1 MVDPVPE
8 LLGAERLFAELG
20 HGCRQRI
27 ARQAAEIALL
37 VEGVPHGPR
46 GRGEDGGMLAHGAL
60 DRPSGE
66 RKPADSGADSAG
78 PAADSTARSPVR
90 SPDRPGWTRPGNRY
104 PDRKS
109 GGEGKEG

>member
-27 ARQAAEIALL
+27 ARQADEIALL

-78 PAADSTARSPVR
+78 PAADSDRQSVVEGTSGAVR
-90 SPDRPGWTRPGNRY
+90 VNL
-104 PDRKS
+104 
-109 GGEGKEG
+109 GGRRIIKKKKKK

>member
-1 MVDPVPE
+1 MVADPPRSTRTAPRSPYTTLVR
-8 LLGAERLFAELG
+8 A
-20 HGCRQRI
+20 GCRQRI
-27 ARQAAEIALL
+27 ARQADEIALL

-78 PAADSTARSPVR
+78 PAADSTARRPVR
-90 SPDRPGWTRPGNRY
+90 SPDRPG
-104 PDRKS
+104 
-109 GGEGKEG
+109 